1 MDQTTQGETMKNQEQ
16 SEKEANKNSKSMK
29 RLLRNQTTANKIMES
44 EQKVIKEEYS
54 RAFNQYIE
62 FKMLKGHSKEQ
73 ATKMAEAVI
82 TKKQV

>member
-16 SEKEANKNSKSMK
+16 SAKEANKNSKSMK

-54 RAFNQYIE
+54 RAFNQYVE

>member
-16 SEKEANKNSKSMK
+16 SAKEANKNSKSMK

-54 RAFNQYIE
+54 RAFNQYVE

-82 TKKQV
+82 TKKQI